1 MERPSTRDGSSTPT
15 PTLPTTPSPT
25 KRASSGPSETMAP
38 FDPVSSDRLNTPQQQ
53 QQPGSE
59 KRHSIHTL
67 ASPTRSSHSRDSS
80 VSDKINQFNTLASQN
95 KSLERKTADAAL
107 KRAMLGREEA
117 EAEMRKYRDEAR
129 ALKRQVED
137 GRDRERRVGERLET
151 VMEQYGRAKETHAHT
166 QALWEKE
173 IRRTRKETFKS
184 QSTIVKLQEE
194 LKSARTSL
202 KSAQETL
209 EREKERSLNRE
220 QEAFQARYNL
230 VGLQE
235 QLDKNRS
242 ELEQA
247 LEKIKTVEQERD
259 AFKTLAKTEEDVTR
273 IASEGRLPLPSGD
286 EDDEFDSPKKTNSS
300 RAVSLSLVDV
310 RSSAA
315 SEAEIDELTRLWQW
329 EKQRADRAADQV
341 EYLEAECRLRAC
353 SCMKKRPRSSMVG
366 MLSPKRQKREIA
378 PLADPSDRMIL
389 SEKATIPPPHEVNA
403 HAVPQSVKKTNK
415 IRPKEREERR
425 ATIFLPDLG
434 TFRTVSMEEAEALER
449 SKEDEKDEGGDSQMK
464 DAPAPAPAPAPVFVG
479 VPEVPERYS
488 RTPSVEPPSFA
499 LLGQERASLVSLL
512 NAPHPQAQE
521 HMGANTPTFP
531 TTPCP
536 TAMPA
541 ERTAASNNAQPAVY
555 QQQPPSRI
563 PLSRQDPNIEL
574 VQQENNSLKT
584 SFNSRPHTATS
595 FYTMTTTVPL
605 REETAEPSM
614 AKKLLALQK
623 TPTRSHT
630 APELEMPTWDVNN
643 PALTP
648 TMTREQALAKI
659 RERRGR
665 AKSGN
670 SGTVTPYKGM
680 MKGRGDRRDMS
691 APVGRKGRMG

>member
-1 MERPSTRDGSSTPT
+1 
-15 PTLPTTPSPT
+15 
-25 KRASSGPSETMAP
+25 MAP

-67 ASPTRSSHSRDSS
+67 VSPTRSTHSRDSS
-80 VSDKINQFNTLASQN
+80 VSDKINQFNTLASQG
-95 KSLERKTADAAL
+95 KHLERKTADAAL

-117 EAEMRKYRDEAR
+117 EAEMRKYKDEAR
-129 ALKRQVED
+129 SLRKQLDE

-194 LKSARTSL
+194 LKSARASQ
-202 KSAQETL
+202 KSAQDTL

-235 QLDKNRS
+235 QLEKNRS
-242 ELEQA
+242 ELEQT
-247 LEKIKTVEQERD
+247 LEKLKTVEQERD
-259 AFKTLAKTEEDVTR
+259 AFKSLAKTEEDVAR
-273 IASEGRLPLPSGD
+273 IAAEGRLPLPAGNGED
-286 EDDEFDSPKKTNSS
+286 DDDEFASPRKTNSS
-300 RAVSLSLVDV
+300 RAVSLSLLDIK
-310 RSSAA
+310 SSAA
-315 SEAEIDELTRLWQW
+315 SEAEIDELTRMWQW

-341 EYLEAECRLRAC
+341 EYLEAECSLRAC

-366 MLSPKRQKREIA
+366 MLSPKRQKRELA

-389 SEKATIPPPHEVNA
+389 SEKATFPPTHEFNA
-403 HAVPQSVKKTNK
+403 HAVPQSTKKTNK
-415 IRPKEREERR
+415 IRPKEREARR

-434 TFRTVSMEEAEALER
+434 TFRTVSIEEAEALER
-449 SKEDEKDEGGDSQMK
+449 AKEEEVREVQQGKDEGGDSPMK
-464 DAPAPAPAPAPVFVG
+464 DAPAPVG
-479 VPEVPERYS
+479 PGEVPERYS

-512 NAPHPQAQE
+512 NAPYQQAQ
-521 HMGANTPTFP
+521 HMGINTPANP
-531 TTPCP
+531 TTPGP
-536 TAMPA
+536 ITLQA
-541 ERTAASNNAQPAVY
+541 EQIAASNNAWPEI
-555 QQQPPSRI
+555 QQPRSRI
-563 PLSRQDPNIEL
+563 PLGRQDPNIEL
-574 VQQENNSLKT
+574 TQESSSLKT
-584 SFNSRPHTATS
+584 SFNSRPHTAAS
-595 FYTMTTTVPL
+595 FYTKTTTVPL
-605 REETAEPSM
+605 REETMEPSM

-648 TMTREQALAKI
+648 TMTREEALAKI

-670 SGTVTPYKGM
+670 SGTVTPHKGL
-680 MKGRGDRRDMS
+680 MKGRGDRRDLS
-691 APVGRKGRMG
+691 APVGRKRRIGS

>member
-1 MERPSTRDGSSTPT
+1 MERPSTRDGSSTP
-15 PTLPTTPSPT
+15 LPTTPTIPT
-25 KRASSGPSETMAP
+25 TPKRASTGSGDTMAP
-38 FDPVSSDRLNTPQQQ
+38 FDPVSSDRLNTPQHQP
-53 QQPGSE
+53 QPGSE

-67 ASPTRSSHSRDSS
+67 VSPTRSTHSRDSS
-80 VSDKINQFNTLASQN
+80 VSDKINQFNTLASQG
-95 KSLERKTADAAL
+95 KHLERKTADAAL

-117 EAEMRKYRDEAR
+117 EAEMRKYREEAR
-129 ALKRQVED
+129 TLRKQLDE
-137 GRDRERRVGERLET
+137 GRDRERRVGERLEA

-184 QSTIVKLQEE
+184 QSAIVKLQEE
-194 LKSARTSL
+194 LKSARASQ
-202 KSAQETL
+202 KSVQDTL
-209 EREKERSLNRE
+209 DREKERSLNRE

-247 LEKIKTVEQERD
+247 LEKVKTLEQERD
-259 AFKTLAKTEEDVTR
+259 AFKSLAKTEEDVAR
-273 IASEGRLPLPSGD
+273 IAAEGRLPLPAGTGED
-286 EDDEFDSPKKTNSS
+286 EDDEFASPRKTNGS
-300 RAVSLSLVDV
+300 RAVSLSLLDIK
-310 RSSAA
+310 SSAA
-315 SEAEIDELTRLWQW
+315 SEAEIDELTRMWQW

-341 EYLEAECRLRAC
+341 EYLEAECSLRAC

-366 MLSPKRQKREIA
+366 MLSPKRQKRELA

-389 SEKATIPPPHEVNA
+389 SEKATFPPTHEYNA
-403 HAVPQSVKKTNK
+403 HAVPQPTKKTNK
-415 IRPKEREERR
+415 TQPKEREERR
-425 ATIFLPDLG
+425 ATIFLPELG

-449 SKEDEKDEGGDSQMK
+449 AKEEKPEVQQETDESGDSPMK
-464 DAPAPAPAPAPVFVG
+464 DAPAPVG
-479 VPEVPERYS
+479 LKEVPERYS

-499 LLGQERASLVSLL
+499 LLGQERVSLVSLL
-512 NAPHPQAQE
+512 NAPHQQAP
-521 HMGANTPTFP
+521 HMGINTPTIP
-531 TTPCP
+531 TTPAP
-536 TAMPA
+536 VAVHAEQATAW
-541 ERTAASNNAQPAVY
+541 SNARSEA
-555 QQQPPSRI
+555 QQPRSRI
-563 PLSRQDPNIEL
+563 PLGRQDPNIEL
-574 VQQENNSLKT
+574 NQESNALKT
-584 SFNSRPHTATS
+584 SFNSRPHTAAS
-595 FYTMTTTVPL
+595 FYTKTTTVPL

-648 TMTREQALAKI
+648 TMTREEALAKI

-670 SGTVTPYKGM
+670 SGMVTPHKGL
-680 MKGRGDRRDMS
+680 MKGRGDRRDLS
-691 APVGRKGRMG
+691 APAGRKGRMVS